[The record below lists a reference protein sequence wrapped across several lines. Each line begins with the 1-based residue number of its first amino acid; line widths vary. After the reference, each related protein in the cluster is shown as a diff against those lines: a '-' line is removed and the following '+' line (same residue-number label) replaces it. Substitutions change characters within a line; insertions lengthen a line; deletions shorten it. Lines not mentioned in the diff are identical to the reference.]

1 MYQNF
6 LAFVIGSILVVGLLL
21 LVSSVNAAQGV
32 QMEPTLT
39 QQPTPDPPYVATTAE
54 LQEAYIEWSLSQHAD
69 TYDLGMG
76 ANTTCARCKSPMNWD
91 PNSPALEAAQD
102 CASCKRIPGAPR
114 PELLGGEEVLQN
126 EWKNI
131 GCEICHQPIGDS
143 YRTGISFWDQAGRR
157 YEPVESVGELCAKC
171 HEGQHGFEVVEEQQ
185 ESPAHNQW
193 ECTLCHGAH
202 GAPSACID
210 CHDLDTA
217 SGKVE
222 HEQHP
227 SVNCTACHDHG
238 GLSIWLDA
246 EPASENYG
254 EYIPRKFAHT
264 LTSWPS
270 HNLAKEVDCLRCHH
284 PPSGGEKP
292 VVAKTVSCL
301 ACHPEGGVLFWC
313 AYFTRNPDPNPTPTS
328 TGVP

>member
-1 MYQNF
+1 MP
-6 LAFVIGSILVVGLLL
+6 SILGIGAVPTGD
-21 LVSSVNAAQGV
+21 APRFAQGV
-32 QMEPTLT
+32 FGTLT
-39 QQPTPDPPYVATTAE
+39 LKQFLKLSLPATAPLLACVEGLGLAAPLTLWHRMSPHGVACFVLGVVPFVQGLSVVVLSIPFRLPLRALTGLAEDPFMPLA
-54 LQEAYIEWSLSQHAD
+54 
-69 TYDLGMG
+69 
-76 ANTTCARCKSPMNWD
+76 
-91 PNSPALEAAQD
+91 
-102 CASCKRIPGAPR
+102 
-114 PELLGGEEVLQN
+114 ELLGGEEVLQN